1 MITLTAT
8 ILTTS
13 VLQQSLYAK
22 KGTGI
27 PVPVTSSENVYL
39 FDITNK
45 LNRLI
50 IYSCYHCSTH
60 RM

>member
-22 KGTGI
+22 KGTRI
-27 PVPVTSSENVYL
+27 RVPITSSENVYL
-39 FDITNK
+39 LIYQTN
-45 LNRLI
+45 
-50 IYSCYHCSTH
+50 
-60 RM
+60 